1 MDELVEAISMAISD
15 EVFRFYMD
23 DPKIGLDDVAHAALA
38 AIAAHPR
45 YELVELPEPT
55 HGPDGEGQ
63 LSWHTGTSVISA
75 TPGGR
80 VWEEDFDMEPH
91 EAQENAAALLAA
103 ARQAELA
110 DAQAQTP
117 TGVSAAKTAEEP
129 K

>member
-1 MDELVEAISMAISD
+1 VSKGDNVDDLIEQIAEAIWRSNPHYDIGTGFRWTDLRPDDRAGFMAQA
-15 EVFRFYMD
+15 R
-23 DPKIGLDDVAHAALA
+23 AALA

-103 ARQAELA
+103 AQA
-110 DAQAQTP
+110 
-117 TGVSAAKTAEEP
+117 AEEP

>member
-1 MDELVEAISMAISD
+1 MDELTLMTAAMRPHLGEQTYLGDGVWRCPCGETWTSGDHLA
-15 EVFRFYMD
+15 R
-23 DPKIGLDDVAHAALA
+23 AALA

-45 YELVELPEPT
+45 CELVELPEPT

-103 ARQAELA
+103 AR
-110 DAQAQTP
+110 
-117 TGVSAAKTAEEP
+117 TAEEA